1 MPRGRLELRTQ
12 NSELRTQDFPWGFG
26 LFKKV
31 LIANRGEIAVRII
44 RACKEM
50 KIATVAIY
58 SEADRDSLH
67 VKMAD
72 EAVCVGPPANK
83 DSYLNMPNIISAA
96 MITGSEAIHPGYAY
110 FSEQASFAEACEACN
125 LKFIG
130 PKASAIELM
139 GDKAR
144 AKETAAKAGVPV
156 IPGSKGTIQSEQ
168 DAFKTASK
176 MGYPIRLKATAGG
189 GGRGIRVV
197 QNEEELAGALR
208 IAQAEAESAFGNGEL
223 YVEKEIEEPR
233 HVEIQLIGDEHGHY
247 VHLGERE
254 CSIQRRNQKLVEE
267 APSAA
272 VTPQIRNRMGEAA
285 VKLAKA
291 VGYTNAG
298 TVEFLLDKN
307 GDFYF
312 MEMNTRVQVEHPVTE
327 FVTGVDILKE
337 QLRVASGENLSIAQ
351 KDVQIEGHA
360 IECRIIAEDPANNF
374 SPSAGRI
381 QSLVMPGGI
390 GVRIDTHIYGG
401 YEIPPYYDAMLAKLI
416 VWGKTRDEAIA
427 RMMRCLSE
435 FDIQGIKT
443 NIDYQ
448 KQIISNAYFRKG
460 ELSTSFIVRRMGG
473 GV

>member
-1 MPRGRLELRTQ
+1 M
-12 NSELRTQDFPWGFG
+12 
-26 LFKKV
+26 FKKV
-31 LIANRGEIAVRII
+31 LIANRGEIALRVI

-67 VKMAD
+67 VRMAD
-72 EAVCVGPPANK
+72 EAICVGPPPSK

-96 MITGSEAIHPGYAY
+96 VITGAEAIHPGYAY

-130 PKASAIELM
+130 PKPSAIELM

-156 IPGSKGTIQSEQ
+156 IPGSKGIVQSEQ

-197 QNEEELAGALR
+197 HSQDDLAGQLK

-223 YVEKEIEEPR
+223 YIEKEIEEPR
-233 HVEIQLIGDEHGHY
+233 HVEIQIVGDEHGHY

-254 CSIQRRNQKLVEE
+254 CSIQRRNQKLIEE
-267 APSAA
+267 SPSVA
-272 VTPQIRNRMGEAA
+272 VTPRIRERMGEAA
-285 VKLAKA
+285 IKLAKA
-291 VGYTNAG
+291 VGYVSAG

-327 FVTGVDILKE
+327 AVTGVDIVKE
-337 QLRVASGENLSIAQ
+337 QLRVASGEKLDVTQ
-351 KDVQIEGHA
+351 KDIHLKGHA
-360 IECRIIAEDPANNF
+360 IECRIIAEDPMNNF
-374 SPSAGRI
+374 APSVGTISHLAA
-381 QSLVMPGGI
+381 PGGV
-390 GVRIDTHIYGG
+390 GVRLDTHVYAG
-401 YEIPPYYDAMLAKLI
+401 YEVPPYYDAMLCKLI
-416 VWGKTRDEAIA
+416 VWGADRTEAIA

-435 FDIQGIKT
+435 FEIEGIKT
-443 NIDYQ
+443 NIEYQ
-448 KQIISNAYFRKG
+448 MQIISNPYFRNG
-460 ELSTSFIVRRMGG
+460 ELSTSFIPRRMAAG
-473 GV
+473 

>member
-1 MPRGRLELRTQ
+1 M
-12 NSELRTQDFPWGFG
+12 
-26 LFKKV
+26 FKKI
-31 LIANRGEIAVRII
+31 LIANRGEIAIRII

-58 SEADRDSLH
+58 SEADKDSLH
-67 VKMAD
+67 VRMAD
-72 EAVCVGPPANK
+72 EAICVGPPANK
-83 DSYLNMPNIISAA
+83 ESYLNMPNIISAA
-96 MITGSEAIHPGYAY
+96 TITGAEAIHPGYAY

-168 DAFKTASK
+168 DAFKTARK
-176 MGYPIRLKATAGG
+176 MGYPVRLKATAGG

-197 QNEEELAGALR
+197 HSEDELASQLR
-208 IAQAEAESAFGNGEL
+208 VAIAEAESAFGNGEM
-223 YVEKEIEEPR
+223 YIEKEIEDPR
-233 HVEIQLIGDEHGHY
+233 HVEIQIIGDEHGHY
-247 VHLGERE
+247 VYLGERE
-254 CSIQRRNQKLVEE
+254 CSIQRRNQKLLEE
-267 APSAA
+267 APSVA
-272 VTPQIRNRMGEAA
+272 VTPAIRSKMGDAA

-291 VGYTNAG
+291 VGYANAG

-327 FVTGVDILKE
+327 FVTGMDIVKE
-337 QLRVASGENLSIAQ
+337 QIRVASGEKLDVSQ
-351 KDVQIEGHA
+351 KDIKINGHS
-360 IECRIIAEDPANNF
+360 IECRIIAEDPSNNF
-374 SPSAGRI
+374 APSVGTIRHLA
-381 QSLVMPGGI
+381 VPGGI
-390 GVRIDTHIYGG
+390 GVRVDTHIYGG

-416 VWGKTRDEAIA
+416 VWGKDRDEAIA

-435 FDIQGIKT
+435 YEIEGVKT
-443 NIDYQ
+443 NISYQ
-448 KQIISNAYFRKG
+448 MEILSNAYFRKG
-460 ELSTSFIVRRMGG
+460 ELSTSFIPRRMN
-473 GV
+473 VA

>member
-1 MPRGRLELRTQ
+1 MGIIRVLGDR
-12 NSELRTQDFPWGFG
+12 
-26 LFKKV
+26 LFKKI
-31 LIANRGEIAVRII
+31 LIANRGEIAIRII

-50 KIATVAIY
+50 GIATVAIY
-58 SEADRDSLH
+58 SEADQNSLH

-72 EAVCVGPPANK
+72 EAICVGPPSNK

-96 MITGSEAIHPGYAY
+96 VITGAEAIHPGYAY

-156 IPGSKGTIQSEQ
+156 VPGSKGTIQSEQ
-168 DAFKTASK
+168 EAFKTASK

-197 QNEEELAGALR
+197 HSKDELAGALR

-223 YVEKEIEEPR
+223 YIEKEIEEPR
-233 HVEIQLIGDEHGHY
+233 HVEIQIIGDEHGHY

-254 CSIQRRNQKLVEE
+254 CSVQRRNQKLLEE
-267 APSAA
+267 APSSA
-272 VTPQIRNRMGEAA
+272 VNPALRNKMGEAA
-285 VKLAKA
+285 IKLAKA
-291 VGYTNAG
+291 VGYANAG
-298 TVEFLLDKN
+298 TVEFLLDKH

-327 FVTGVDILKE
+327 AVTGVDILKE
-337 QLRVASGENLSIAQ
+337 QIMVASGEKLSFSQ
-351 KDVQIEGHA
+351 KDIKIDGHA
-360 IECRIIAEDPANNF
+360 IECRIIAEDPSNNF
-374 SPSAGRI
+374 APSVGTVKR
-381 QSLVMPGGI
+381 LVTPGGI
-390 GVRIDTHIYGG
+390 GVRIDSHIYGG

-416 VWGKTRDEAIA
+416 VWGKTRDEAIM
-427 RMMRCLSE
+427 RMLRCLSE
-435 FDIQGIKT
+435 FEIEGLKT
-443 NIDYQ
+443 NIEYQ
-448 KQIISNAYFRKG
+448 KQILSNDYFKSG
-460 ELSTSFIVRRMGG
+460 DISTSFIPKRMNNGS
-473 GV
+473 